1 MSISSS
7 KKPNT
12 SHFLGVDFG
21 KAKIGLAIADSET
34 KIAFGYGILKNS
46 REVFREIGEIIGKER
61 IDKVIVGGE
70 GENFGELLEKR
81 LKVPV
86 EIQSEIFSTQ
96 LAERLI
102 KEKGMKKI
110 KKYDDQEAARIILQ
124 SWLDKRG

>member
-1 MSISSS
+1 
-7 KKPNT
+7 
-12 SHFLGVDFG
+12 LGVDFG